1 MVDELSKPIFSAL
14 SFIQSTNNLSN
25 KIVRV
30 KNLYH
35 RIIFI
40 DEVLKVCLLKNEK
53 SGRFVKYNNL

>member
-1 MVDELSKPIFSAL
+1 MVDELSKPIFAAF

-53 SGRFVKYNNL
+53 SGRFV